1 MLVIGKH
8 DKNDE
13 KKAYTFLLKLTTK
26 IRVFPWA
33 PYAVVVFSGGCFS
46 GIPHFSIPCSFD
58 SFMGADFEGFFSG
71 ACKAYQTGGIK
82 SRHGK
87 TAIKVIS
94 RKFFNSRV
102 FFMHR
107 EPGHP

>member
-1 MLVIGKH
+1 MKKPRGKTADNPPLRQGEVVLVIGKH
-8 DKNDE
+8 GKNDE

-58 SFMGADFEGFFSG
+58 SFMGADFEGFFFGCLQSLSDRG
-71 ACKAYQTGGIK
+71 DKI
-82 SRHGK
+82 
-87 TAIKVIS
+87 
-94 RKFFNSRV
+94 
-102 FFMHR
+102 
-107 EPGHP
+107 

>member
-1 MLVIGKH
+1 MKKPRGKTADNPPLRQGEVVLVIGKH

-46 GIPHFSIPCSFD
+46 GIPHFSIPYLFD
-58 SFMGADFEGFFSG
+58 SLWGRTL
-71 ACKAYQTGGIK
+71 K
-82 SRHGK
+82 
-87 TAIKVIS
+87 
-94 RKFFNSRV
+94 V
-102 FFMHR
+102 FFFGCLQSLSDR
-107 EPGHP
+107 GDKI